1 MIDKLYSSG
10 PDNRVYGQQLN
21 ASFVHCSRPSAY
33 NVAKLPP
40 SVLHMMTAHRYN
52 PREPLDCPRNA
63 MKYTKCALAHVY
75 LNCPPQHWLVED
87 EETGNC
93 GASQRLTSHCVA
105 IISRLLNSSGAAP
118 DDTLDRLQNMMRS
131 ASVGFKQK
139 RCRVRRWNPSTHWY
153 TAFINWLVF

>member
-1 MIDKLYSSG
+1 
-10 PDNRVYGQQLN
+10 
-21 ASFVHCSRPSAY
+21 
-33 NVAKLPP
+33 
-40 SVLHMMTAHRYN
+40 
-52 PREPLDCPRNA
+52 